1 LEIVSRM
8 NRPQQDAYMVRAAR
22 LPFDHAL
29 FPLLVSV
36 EKIGPLPLVELADR
50 LGRDYTTVSR
60 QVSRLERLGLVK
72 REALSVDRRV
82 RKVAIT
88 TDGKAAT
95 KRIDAARERVIRKLL
110 ESWTSEEIEVL
121 LRLMRKLADTLNAID
136 K

>member
-1 LEIVSRM
+1 M
-8 NRPQQDAYMVRAAR
+8 NRPQQDAYMVRAAK

-60 QVSRLERLGLVK
+60 QVSRLERLGFVK

-88 TDGKAAT
+88 QEGRAAT
-95 KRIDAARERVIRKLL
+95 RRIDAARERVIRKLL
-110 ESWTSEEIEVL
+110 DSWTAEEIDVL
-121 LRLMRKLADTLNAID
+121 VRLMRKLADAMHALS